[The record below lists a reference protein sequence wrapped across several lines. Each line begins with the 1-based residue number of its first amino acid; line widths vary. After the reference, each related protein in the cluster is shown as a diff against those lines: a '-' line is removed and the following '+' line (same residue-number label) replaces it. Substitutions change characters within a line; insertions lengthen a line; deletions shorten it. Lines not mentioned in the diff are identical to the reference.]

1 MMRPLAALFTG
12 ILFVLPLLTAPV
24 PFVAVIGLVAAFLA
38 TVGIVARWRWAVTA
52 AACVF
57 LVEYA
62 AALSLSAA
70 PVDFVGAAGVGLALL
85 LLLQTQDFAR
95 RVGQAAVDRAVPRA
109 HLRRWLGVGAGALA
123 ATVFTLAMTGLL
135 GTALPPAAAP
145 LAAAL
150 GALGALLALAAMVR
164 HAAREGSSW
173 R

>member
-1 MMRPLAALFTG
+1 MIRGVAALLTG
-12 ILFVLPLLTAPV
+12 VVFVLPLLTSSV
-24 PFVAVIGLVAAFLA
+24 PLVTVIGLVAACLA
-38 TVGIVARWRWAVTA
+38 TVAIVARWRWAVTA

-62 AALSLSAA
+62 AALSVSAA
-70 PVDFVGAAGVGLALL
+70 PVDFVGAAGFGLALL
-85 LLLQTQDFAR
+85 LLLHAQDFAR
-95 RVGQAAVDRAVPRA
+95 RVGQTAVDRAVSLA
-109 HLRRWLGVGAGALA
+109 HLRRWLGVGASALA

-135 GTALPPAAAP
+135 GTALPLAAAP

-164 HAAREGSSW
+164 RAAREGSW